1 MKSRKINEL
10 RMSKMKL
17 RHELVERVQED
28 IKNSLIKKISDQ
40 KVYK

>member
-1 MKSRKINEL
+1 
-10 RMSKMKL
+10 MKL